1 MAGLG
6 FFIAGVPFAGLWAV
20 ACLILAIVQIGVG
33 PIVIPIAIYM
43 FAVSDSTTAILLSIW
58 FVIIMISDNILK
70 PILLGKNAPV
80 PMPVV
85 FIGSIGAFIFSGFLG
100 LFLGAVVLT
109 IGYKLFQTWLE
120 TENQ

>member
-43 FAVSDSTTAILLSIW
+43 FAVSDSTTAVLLSIW

-85 FIGSIGAFIFSGFLG
+85 FIGSIGGFIFSGFLG